1 MNPNQNSLNNI
12 PDHTKANFE
21 QAQINQQVPPINYN
35 QLQLPQLKFKDGA
48 FMTSSLYRQKLINKL
63 NEF

>member
-1 MNPNQNSLNNI
+1 MNPNQNFLNNI

-21 QAQINQQVPPINYN
+21 QAQINQQVLPINYN

-48 FMTSSLYRQKLINKL
+48 FLTSSLYRQKLINKL